1 MAFNARNAVKKERK
15 FGGKIFKLQDR
26 LSTHDHINNIHGI
39 EVKLKKE
46 GYYVRSRP
54 GVDEWGYKI
63 VDVYIRRK

>member
-26 LSTHDHINNIHGI
+26 LSTHDKINNL
-39 EVKLKKE
+39 EKMATKLRSE
-46 GYYVRSRP
+46 GWNVRTHV
-54 GVDEWGYKI
+54 GADEWGYKI